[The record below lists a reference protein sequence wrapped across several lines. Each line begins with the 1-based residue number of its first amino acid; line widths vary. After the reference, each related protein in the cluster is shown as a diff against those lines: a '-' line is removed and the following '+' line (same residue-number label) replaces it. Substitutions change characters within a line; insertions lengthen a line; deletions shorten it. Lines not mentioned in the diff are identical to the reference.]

1 MQPIEPVTVLEL
13 FPEERRHLLDL
24 LGVLADEEWAAPT
37 VCPGWSV
44 KDVVQHLLGADL
56 AKLARRRDSFADPSF
71 APPGTDLM
79 NWNTLVGALNA
90 WNEQWVR
97 ATRRLSPR
105 LLRELLEMTG
115 PAIYDYFVG
124 LDLTALGETVS
135 WAGPDPAPIWL
146 DVAREYTERWTHQQ
160 QIRESLGRPSLTE
173 RRFFAP
179 VLATFVHA
187 LPRALRSVV
196 AVDGVRL
203 RLRILGDSGGA
214 WQAVR
219 AAGRWHLCRDEP
231 AAVDATLTMD
241 QDLAWRLFTRGISG
255 TQARPR
261 VSLDGDQRLASSALE
276 MVAIIA

>member
-1 MQPIEPVTVLEL
+1 MQPPQPVAVLDQ

-24 LGVLADEEWAAPT
+24 LGELAEEEWAAPT

-44 KDVVQHLLGADL
+44 KDVALHLLGVDL
-56 AKLARRRDSFADPSF
+56 GNLARRRDGFEDPSF
-71 APPGTDLM
+71 APPGADLTD
-79 NWNTLVGALNA
+79 WTTLVDALGA

-105 LLRELLEMTG
+105 LLCELLEMTG
-115 PAIYDYFVG
+115 PALYDYFVG
-124 LDLTALGETVS
+124 LDLTALGGAVS
-135 WAGPDPAPIWL
+135 WAGPNPAPTWL

-160 QIRESLGRPSLTE
+160 QIREALGRPGLTG

-187 LPRALRSVV
+187 LPHTLRSID
-196 AVDGVRL
+196 AADGARL
-203 RLRILGDSGGA
+203 RLRIIGDSGEA

-231 AAVDATLTMD
+231 VPVDATLTLD
-241 QDLAWRLFTRGISG
+241 QDVAWRLFTTGISV
-255 TQARPR
+255 TQARPS
-261 VSLDGDQRLASSALE
+261 VALDGDQRLATAALE
-276 MVAIIA
+276 MVGIIA